1 VKNSN
6 RSCLDVGGGKKWY
19 WSQRSLQQELQ
30 GIGQVNSG
38 PVSQMPSSVVA
49 CFTAVPFEF
58 SRVRPL
64 MPTKSFLPGLILVF
78 CAVPSLCS
86 VAAERSAPAQSNSA
100 STTLIETASRQYE
113 NGQLDQAAATLE
125 RALHIQPNNPATLHY
140 LGVLR
145 LQQGQ
150 YQQAE
155 TLAARSNIRVG
166 RNVEL
171 RNRNFQLIQAA
182 QQAQSSGTPPNAK
195 EDVVAVQKGLEEEAQ
210 RRREAEVAV
219 AEQSTPDTGND
230 AGNLARA
237 EAYRGLDAPSAGRA
251 GPEGKLQMAN
261 VEPERAY
268 AEVEIPRGHM
278 PRPGKCRIWFPDRPA
293 GHQPAPGKCK
303 KLRHRVPPG
312 AYLVRG

>member
-1 VKNSN
+1 
-6 RSCLDVGGGKKWY
+6 
-19 WSQRSLQQELQ
+19 
-30 GIGQVNSG
+30 
-38 PVSQMPSSVVA
+38 
-49 CFTAVPFEF
+49 
-58 SRVRPL
+58 
-64 MPTKSFLPGLILVF
+64 MPTKRFLPGLILVF
-78 CAVPSLCS
+78 CAVASCCS
-86 VAAERSAPAQSNSA
+86 VAAERRAPAQSNSA

-155 TLAARSNIRVG
+155 TLAARSNMRVG

-182 QQAQSSGTPPNAK
+182 QQAQSSGAPPNAK
-195 EDVVAVQKGLEEEAQ
+195 EDLVAVQKGLEEETQ
-210 RRREAEVAV
+210 RRREAEKAV
-219 AEQSTPDTGND
+219 AEQSTPVTGQD
-230 AGNLARA
+230 AGNFAGA
-237 EAYRGLDAPSAGRA
+237 ETDRVAQAPTAGRA
-251 GPEGKLQMAN
+251 GPEGQMQMAN
-261 VEPERAY
+261 VEPGRAY

-278 PRPGKCRIWFPDRPA
+278 PPPGKCRIWFPDRSP

-303 KLRHRVPPG
+303 KLRDRVPSG

>member
-1 VKNSN
+1 M
-6 RSCLDVGGGKKWY
+6 
-19 WSQRSLQQELQ
+19 QRELQ
-30 GIGQVNSG
+30 AAGQVSWS
-38 PVSQMPSSVVA
+38 PVSSAVVG
-49 CFTAVPFEF
+49 CTIVPREIN
-58 SRVRPL
+58 RVRPL
-64 MPTKSFLPGLILVF
+64 MPTKRFLTGFILVF
-78 CAVPSLCS
+78 CASASLYS
-86 VAAERSAPAQSNSA
+86 VAAERRPTAQSNSA

-155 TLAARSNIRVG
+155 TLAMRSNIRVG

-171 RNRNFQLIQAA
+171 RNRNLQLIQAA
-182 QQAQSSGTPPNAK
+182 QRAQASGIPPNANA
-195 EDVVAVQKGLEEEAQ
+195 DRVAVLNKPAVETQRRSEEENSI
-210 RRREAEVAV
+210 
-219 AEQSTPDTGND
+219 AEQPAQNAGRD
-230 AGNLARA
+230 AGSFARA
-237 EAYRGLDAPSAGRA
+237 EAAPVLDSPMVGRP
-251 GPEGKLQMAN
+251 GPEGNMRMAST
-261 VEPERAY
+261 EPAGTNDV
-268 AEVEIPRGHM
+268 VEIPRGHW
-278 PRPGKCRIWFPDRPA
+278 PPPGKCRIWFPDRPP

>member
-1 VKNSN
+1 
-6 RSCLDVGGGKKWY
+6 
-19 WSQRSLQQELQ
+19 
-30 GIGQVNSG
+30 
-38 PVSQMPSSVVA
+38 
-49 CFTAVPFEF
+49 
-58 SRVRPL
+58 

-78 CAVPSLCS
+78 CAVASFCS
-86 VAAERSAPAQSNSA
+86 VAAERRALAQSNSA

-113 NGQLDQAAATLE
+113 NGKLDQAAATLE

-155 TLAARSNIRVG
+155 TLAVRSNMRVG

-171 RNRNFQLIQAA
+171 RNRNYQLIQAA
-182 QQAQSSGTPPNAK
+182 QQAQSSGTPPSAK
-195 EDVVAVQKGLEEEAQ
+195 EDRVAVQKGLEEETQ
-210 RRREAEVAV
+210 RRREAEMAV
-219 AEQSTPDTGND
+219 VEQSTPDTGRD
-230 AGNLARA
+230 PGSFASA
-237 EAYRGLDAPSAGRA
+237 ETDRVSDAPTAGSA
-251 GPEGKLQMAN
+251 GPEGKLQMTN
-261 VEPERAY
+261 LEPVRAY

-278 PRPGKCRIWFPDRPA
+278 PPPGKCRIWFPDRPP

-303 KLRHRVPPG
+303 KLRDRVPPG

>member
-1 VKNSN
+1 
-6 RSCLDVGGGKKWY
+6 
-19 WSQRSLQQELQ
+19 
-30 GIGQVNSG
+30 
-38 PVSQMPSSVVA
+38 MPSSAVA
-49 CFTAVPFEF
+49 CFTAVSFEI

-64 MPTKSFLPGLILVF
+64 MPAKSFLPGLILVS
-78 CAVPSLCS
+78 CVVASLCS

-113 NGQLDQAAATLE
+113 HGELDQAAATLE

-182 QQAQSSGTPPNAK
+182 QQAQASNTPPNAK
-195 EDVVAVQKGLEEEAQ
+195 ENLVAVQKGLEEESQ
-210 RRREAEVAV
+210 RRREAEMAV
-219 AEQSTPDTGND
+219 VEQSTPDTGRD
-230 AGNLARA
+230 AGNFARA
-237 EAYRGLDAPSAGRA
+237 RAGRVLDSPTA
-251 GPEGKLQMAN
+251 GWPRPEGTLQKAS
-261 VEPERAY
+261 VEPDPAY
-268 AEVEIPRGHM
+268 DGVEIPRGHL
-278 PRPGKCRIWFPDRPA
+278 PPPGKCRIWFPDRPP
-293 GHQPAPGKCK
+293 GHQPALGKCK

-312 AYLVRG
+312 AYLVQG

>member
-1 VKNSN
+1 
-6 RSCLDVGGGKKWY
+6 
-19 WSQRSLQQELQ
+19 
-30 GIGQVNSG
+30 
-38 PVSQMPSSVVA
+38 
-49 CFTAVPFEF
+49 
-58 SRVRPL
+58 
-64 MPTKSFLPGLILVF
+64 MPTKCFLPGLILVF
-78 CAVPSLCS
+78 CAVASFCS
-86 VAAERSAPAQSNSA
+86 VAAERTAPGQSNSA

-113 NGQLDQAAATLE
+113 SGQLDQAAATLE

-155 TLAARSNIRVG
+155 TLAARSNMRVG

-182 QQAQSSGTPPNAK
+182 QQAQASGTPPNAK
-195 EDVVAVQKGLEEEAQ
+195 EDLVAVQKGLEEEIQ
-210 RRREAEVAV
+210 KRREAEMAV
-219 AEQSTPDTGND
+219 VEQSTLDTG
-230 AGNLARA
+230 RA
-237 EAYRGLDAPSAGRA
+237 ETDRVSDATTADSA
-251 GPEGKLQMAN
+251 GPEGKLQMAD
-261 VEPERAY
+261 VEPGRAY

-278 PRPGKCRIWFPDRPA
+278 PPPGKCRIWFPDRPP

-303 KLRHRVPPG
+303 KLRHRVPSG

>member
-1 VKNSN
+1 
-6 RSCLDVGGGKKWY
+6 
-19 WSQRSLQQELQ
+19 
-30 GIGQVNSG
+30 
-38 PVSQMPSSVVA
+38 MPSSAVA
-49 CFTAVPFEF
+49 CFTAVPSEF
-58 SRVRPL
+58 SRVRLL
-64 MPTKSFLPGLILVF
+64 MPTKRFLPSFILVF
-78 CAVPSLCS
+78 CAVASFCS
-86 VAAERSAPAQSNSA
+86 VAAERRASAQSNSA

-155 TLAARSNIRVG
+155 TLAARSNMRVG

-182 QQAQSSGTPPNAK
+182 QKAQSSGTPPNAG
-195 EDVVAVQKGLEEEAQ
+195 EDLVAVQRGLQEETQ
-210 RRREAEVAV
+210 KRREAELAV
-219 AEQSTPDTGND
+219 VEQSASDTGPD
-230 AGNLARA
+230 VGNFTRA
-237 EAYRGLDAPSAGRA
+237 EADRVSDVPMAGGNVPA
-251 GPEGKLQMAN
+251 GQLQM
-261 VEPERAY
+261 VDVDSGRAY

-278 PRPGKCRIWFPDRPA
+278 PPPGKCRIWFPDRPP

-303 KLRHRVPPG
+303 KLKHRVPLG